1 MSLANEEDII
11 IPGTTGLM
19 TGAAK
24 EANNAKDF
32 LVDYIRNIPMI
43 DRILRGRIQG
53 IPLEQLVN
61 PSRISSNSR
70 RIDKKPGKENGEQ
83 QQRAYENWFSDR

>member
-24 EANNAKDF
+24 EANSAD
-32 LVDYIRNIPMI
+32 LVDYIRNIPII

-61 PSRISSNSR
+61 PSRIPSNSR